1 MKRALI
7 LVFCFCSLSAVAQ
20 DLRAEQT
27 KTADRKFW
35 TVTGLA
41 AASTVSDVEVTAHAL
56 QNPNCTEHN
65 PLFGSHPS
73 RARMY
78 GVSIPATAGYAL
90 LGYWLKKRH
99 VNLWAVPQLSLTAGH
114 GIGSALSARC
124 F

>member
-7 LVFCFCSLSAVAQ
+7 IAFFLSCSCAAAQ
-20 DLRAEQT
+20 DFRTEKS

-41 AASTVSDVEVTAHAL
+41 AAATVSDIEVTAHAL
-56 QNPNCTEHN
+56 QNPNCSEHN

-73 RARMY
+73 RAKMY
-78 GVSIPATAGYAL
+78 GVSVPATAAYGLVGYF
-90 LGYWLKKRH
+90 LKKRG
-99 VNLWAVPQLSLTAGH
+99 VKVWAVPQLSLTAGH
-114 GIGSALSARC
+114 GTGSALSARC

>member
-7 LVFCFCSLSAVAQ
+7 LVFCLCSLSALAQ
-20 DLRAEQT
+20 DLRAEKT

-56 QNPNCTEHN
+56 QNPNCSEHN

-73 RARMY
+73 RAKMY
-78 GVSIPATAGYAL
+78 GVSVPATAAYAL
-90 LGYWLKKRH
+90 VGYWLKKRG
-99 VNLWAVPQLSLTAGH
+99 VKLWAVPQLSLTAGH
-114 GIGSALSARC
+114 GVGSALSARC